1 MNIKELIA
9 KMTLEEKASLCS
21 GANSWDTEKIDRVGL
36 PKITMS
42 DGPHGLRRQ
51 AGYEDKGMEAT
62 ASASMEKKLVETKT
76 AIGWPTA
83 SALAA
88 SFDRAL
94 LGEVGGLLGDECLAY
109 DTQILLGPGVNIKRS
124 PLCGRNFEYF
134 SEDPYVAGELSAAY
148 IGGLQ
153 AKGVS
158 ACVKHFAAN
167 NQEYRRMSCDS
178 KVSQRALREIYLP
191 AFEAAVKKGHVKT
204 VMCSYNLINGVYSC
218 ENVWLL
224 TDLLRKEWG
233 FDGFVMTDWGAM
245 NERVAAL
252 KAGLELEMPS
262 SHGVNDRKLVEAV
275 RSGELD
281 EAVLDNAVERLLE
294 VIDWCLENKKAI
306 PVSLENH
313 HRQAAKVAEQC
324 AVLLKNEDK
333 LLPLNTNQKVA
344 FIGGYAEKPRIQG
357 GGSSHIRNYKVDS
370 ALEAVKGVAQVT
382 YAPMFQDEHSLGED
396 AWNEALAAARQADV
410 AVIFAGLPDTFESE
424 GFDRSHM
431 NMPQVQLDAI
441 EAVAAVQKNTAVV
454 LHIGSPIVMPW
465 LDKVKS
471 VLNLYLSGE
480 GSGEAAVALLYGKA
494 NPSGKLAE
502 TFPLRPE
509 DTPAYLTYGKGTLE
523 AVYNEDIYVGYRWYD
538 ARNLAVQFP
547 FGYGLSYT
555 DFRLDSLRLSA
566 DTFRAGDTLNVLVD
580 VTNVGQRAGAE
591 VVQVYVGFDGRD
603 TVGRPVRELRGFEKV
618 RLEPGETKTVAIPL
632 DSRAF
637 SYWETRIGDWY
648 AEDGSYTVYVGTSSR
663 DLPLMAKV
671 TVVDA
676 KPLPLPAD
684 EARRTLGDLL
694 DLAKTPEQTHQVLH
708 LGGAL
713 GENLESLSGDADA
726 TAMVRA
732 MIDALPL
739 HSVKSFSRATDE
751 EIQAVVD
758 SLTHR

>member
-1 MNIKELIA
+1 MNIKELIS

-51 AGYEDKGMEAT
+51 EGYENKGMEAT
-62 ASASMEKKLVETKT
+62 SSSAMEKNLVVTKT

-88 SFDRAL
+88 SFDKML
-94 LGEVGGLLGDECLAY
+94 LHQVGSLLGDECLAY

-148 IGGLQ
+148 IAGLQ
-153 AKGVS
+153 SKGVA

-178 KVSQRALREIYLP
+178 RVSARALREIYLP

-204 VMCSYNLINGVYSC
+204 VMCSYNLINGTYSC

-224 TDLLRKEWG
+224 TDVLRKEWG

-262 SHGVNDRKLVEAV
+262 SHGVNDKKLVQAV
-275 RSGELD
+275 RDGSLD
-281 EAVLDNAVERLLE
+281 EAVLDNAVERLLN
-294 VIDWCLENKKAI
+294 VISWCLENKKAI
-306 PVSLENH
+306 PVSLEEH
-313 HRQAAKVAEQC
+313 HRKAAEVAGQC

-333 LLPLNTNQKVA
+333 LLPLNPHQKVV
-344 FIGGYAEKPRIQG
+344 FIGSYAEKPRIQG
-357 GGSSHIRNYKVDS
+357 GGSSHIRNYKIDS
-370 ALEAVKGVAQVT
+370 AMEAVKNVADVHF
-382 YAPMFQDEHSLGED
+382 APMFDDEHSMGEEAWAQAIKEAREAD
-396 AWNEALAAARQADV
+396 A
-410 AVIFAGLPDTFESE
+410 AVIFAGLPDSFESE
-424 GFDRSHM
+424 GFDRRHM
-431 NMPQVQLDAI
+431 NMPQVQVDAI
-441 EAVAAVQKNTAVV
+441 EAISAVQKNTVV
-454 LHIGSPIVMPW
+454 ALHIGSPVVMPW

-480 GSGEAAVALLYGKA
+480 GSGQAAVALLYGKA

-509 DTPAYLTYGKGTLE
+509 DTPAYMSYGKGRLE
-523 AVYNEDIYVGYRWYD
+523 AVYSEDVYVGYRWYD
-538 ARNLAVQFP
+538 ARGLQVQFP
-547 FGYGLSYT
+547 FGHGLSYT
-555 DFRLDSLRLSA
+555 DFHLDHLHLSTDTYRKGETLRAS
-566 DTFRAGDTLNVLVD
+566 VD
-580 VTNVGQRAGAE
+580 VTNVGCRAGAE
-591 VVQVYVGFDGRD
+591 VVQLYVGFDGTD
-603 TVGRPVRELRGFEKV
+603 TVGRPVRELRGFEKIW
-618 RLEPGETKTVAIPL
+618 LEPGQTRTVTIDL

-637 SYWETRIGDWY
+637 SYWEQRINDWY
-648 AEDGSYTVYVGTSSR
+648 AEEGNYTVYVGTSSR
-663 DLPLMAKV
+663 DLPLTASIHV
-671 TVVDA
+671 EA
-676 KPLPLPAD
+676 EPLPLPE

-694 DLAKTPEQTHQVLH
+694 SLAKTKEQLHQVLQ
-708 LGGAL
+708 LAGRL

-726 TAMVRA
+726 SAMVRA

-739 HSVKSFSRATDE
+739 HSVKSFSRATDAQ
-751 EIQAVVD
+751 IQEVVD
-758 SLTHR
+758 SLTR

>member
-94 LGEVGGLLGDECLAY
+94 LGAVGGLLGDECLAY

-148 IGGLQ
+148 IAGLQ

-178 KVSQRALREIYLP
+178 KVSPRALREIYLP

-218 ENVWLL
+218 ENIWLL
-224 TDLLRKEWG
+224 TDVLRKEWG

-252 KAGLELEMPS
+252 RAGLELEMPS

-275 RSGELD
+275 RNGVLD
-281 EAVLDNAVERLLE
+281 EAILDNAVERLLE
-294 VIDWCLENKKAI
+294 VINWCLENKKAI
-306 PVSLENH
+306 PVSLEEH

-333 LLPLNTNQKVA
+333 LLPLNRNQKVA

-370 ALEAVKGVAQVT
+370 ALETVKNVAQVT
-382 YAPMFQDEHSLGED
+382 YAPMFRDEHSLGED
-396 AWNEALAAARQADV
+396 AWSEALEAARQADV

-441 EAVAAVQKNTAVV
+441 EAVAAVQKNTVVV

-523 AVYNEDIYVGYRWYD
+523 AVYSEDIYVGYRWYD

-555 DFRLDSLRLSA
+555 DFRVDNLRLSA
-566 DTFRAGDTLNVLVD
+566 DTFRAGDKLDVLVD
-580 VTNVGQRAGAE
+580 VTNTGEQAGAE
-591 VVQVYVGFDGRD
+591 VVQVYVGFNGRD

-618 RLEPGETKTVAIPL
+618 RLEPGETRTVSIPL

-648 AEDGSYTVYVGTSSR
+648 AEKGSYTVYVGTSSR
-663 DLPLMAKV
+663 NLPLTAEV

-684 EARRTLGDLL
+684 ESCRTLGDLL
-694 DLAKTPEQTHQVLH
+694 NLAKTPEQTHQVLH

-739 HSVKSFSRATDE
+739 HSVKSFSRTTDE
-751 EIQAVVD
+751 EIRAVAD
-758 SLTHR
+758 SLIHG

>member
-21 GANSWDTEKIDRVGL
+21 GANSWDTEKVDRVGL

-51 AGYEDKGMEAT
+51 EGYENKGMEAT
-62 ASASMEKKLVETKT
+62 SSSAMEKNLVVTKT

-88 SFDRAL
+88 SFDKTL
-94 LGEVGGLLGDECLAY
+94 LRQVGGLLGDECLAY

-148 IGGLQ
+148 IAGLQ
-153 AKGVS
+153 SKGVA

-178 KVSQRALREIYLP
+178 RVSARALRESYLP
-191 AFEAAVKKGHVKT
+191 AFESAVKKGHVKT
-204 VMCSYNLINGVYSC
+204 VMCSYNLINGTYSC
-218 ENVWLL
+218 ENDWLL
-224 TDLLRKEWG
+224 TDVLRKEWG

-262 SHGVNDRKLVEAV
+262 SHGVNDKKLVQAV
-275 RSGELD
+275 RDGSLD
-281 EAVLDNAVERLLE
+281 EAVLDNAVERLLD
-294 VIDWCLENKKAI
+294 VISWCLENRKAI
-306 PVSLENH
+306 PVSLEEH
-313 HRQAAKVAEQC
+313 HQKAAEVAEQC

-333 LLPLNTNQKVA
+333 LLPLNPHQKVV

-357 GGSSHIRNYKVDS
+357 GGSSHIRNYKIDS
-370 ALEAVKGVAQVT
+370 AVEAVKNVADVH
-382 YAPMFQDEHSLGED
+382 YAPMFHDEHSLGEE
-396 AWNEALAAARQADV
+396 AWAQAIKEAREADV
-410 AVIFAGLPDTFESE
+410 AVIFAGLPDSFESE
-424 GFDRSHM
+424 GFDRRHM

-441 EAVAAVQKNTAVV
+441 EAISAVQKDTVVV
-454 LHIGSPIVMPW
+454 LHIGSPVVMPW

-480 GSGEAAVALLYGKA
+480 GAGQAAVALLYGKA

-502 TFPLRPE
+502 TFPMRPE
-509 DTPAYLTYGKGTLE
+509 DTPAYLTYGKGRLE
-523 AVYNEDIYVGYRWYD
+523 AVYSEDVYVGYRWYD
-538 ARNLAVQFP
+538 ARGLQVQFP

-555 DFRLDSLRLSA
+555 DFRLDHLRLSA
-566 DTFRAGDTLNVLVD
+566 DTYRKGETLRASVD
-580 VTNVGQRAGAE
+580 VTNVGCRAGAE
-591 VVQVYVGFDGRD
+591 VVQLYVGFDGAD
-603 TVGRPVRELRGFEKV
+603 TVGRPVRELRGFEKIW
-618 RLEPGETKTVAIPL
+618 LEPGQTRTVTIDL

-637 SYWETRIGDWY
+637 SYWEQRINNWY
-648 AEDGSYTVYVGTSSR
+648 AEEGDYTIYVGTSSR
-663 DLPLMAKV
+663 DLPLTASLHV
-671 TVVDA
+671 EA
-676 KPLPLPAD
+676 EPLPLPE

-694 DLAKTPEQTHQVLH
+694 SLAKTKEQLHQVLQLAGR
-708 LGGAL
+708 LGQ
-713 GENLESLSGDADA
+713 NLESLSGDNDA

-751 EIQAVVD
+751 QIQTVVD
-758 SLTHR
+758 SLTR

>member
-21 GANSWDTEKIDRVGL
+21 GANSWDTEKVDRVGL

-51 AGYEDKGMEAT
+51 EGYENKGMEAT
-62 ASASMEKKLVETKT
+62 SSSAMEKNLVVTKT

-88 SFDRAL
+88 SFDKTL
-94 LGEVGGLLGDECLAY
+94 LRQVGGLLGDECLAY

-153 AKGVS
+153 SKGVA

-178 KVSQRALREIYLP
+178 RVSARALREIYLP
-191 AFEAAVKKGHVKT
+191 AFESAVKKGHVKT
-204 VMCSYNLINGVYSC
+204 VMCSYNLINGTYSC

-224 TDLLRKEWG
+224 TDVLRKEWG

-262 SHGVNDRKLVEAV
+262 SHGVNDKKLVQAV
-275 RSGELD
+275 QDGTLD
-281 EAVLDNAVERLLE
+281 EAVLDNAVERLLD
-294 VIDWCLENKKAI
+294 VISWCLENKKAI
-306 PVSLENH
+306 PVSLEEH
-313 HRQAAKVAEQC
+313 HQKAAEVAEQC

-333 LLPLNTNQKVA
+333 LLPLNPHQKVV

-357 GGSSHIRNYKVDS
+357 GGSSHIRNYKIDS
-370 ALEAVKGVAQVT
+370 AVEAVKNVADVH
-382 YAPMFQDEHSLGED
+382 YAPMFHDEHSLGEEAWAQAIKEAREAD
-396 AWNEALAAARQADV
+396 A
-410 AVIFAGLPDTFESE
+410 AVIFAGLPDSFESE
-424 GFDRSHM
+424 GFDRRHM

-441 EAVAAVQKNTAVV
+441 EAISAVQKNTVVV
-454 LHIGSPIVMPW
+454 LHIGSPVVMPW

-480 GSGEAAVALLYGKA
+480 GAGQAAVALLYGKA

-509 DTPAYLTYGKGTLE
+509 DTPAYLTYGKGRLE
-523 AVYNEDIYVGYRWYD
+523 AVYSEDVYVGYRWYD
-538 ARNLAVQFP
+538 ARGLQVQFP

-555 DFRLDSLRLSA
+555 DFRLDHLRLSA
-566 DTFRAGDTLNVLVD
+566 DTYRKGETLRASVD
-580 VTNVGQRAGAE
+580 VTNVGCRAGAE
-591 VVQVYVGFDGRD
+591 VVQLYVGFDGAD
-603 TVGRPVRELRGFEKV
+603 TVGRPVRELRGFEKIW
-618 RLEPGETKTVAIPL
+618 LESGQTRTVTIDL

-637 SYWETRIGDWY
+637 SYWEQRINGWY
-648 AEDGSYTVYVGTSSR
+648 AEEGDYTVYVGTSSR
-663 DLPLMAKV
+663 DLPLTASLHV
-671 TVVDA
+671 EA
-676 KPLPLPAD
+676 EPLPLPE

-694 DLAKTPEQTHQVLH
+694 SLAKTEEQLHQVLQ
-708 LGGAL
+708 LAGRL
-713 GENLESLSGDADA
+713 GENLESLSGDNDA

-739 HSVKSFSRATDE
+739 HSVKSFSRATDAQ
-751 EIQAVVD
+751 IQAVVD
-758 SLTHR
+758 SLTR

>member
-21 GANSWDTEKIDRVGL
+21 GANSWDTEKVDRVGL
-36 PKITMS
+36 PEITMS

-51 AGYEDKGMEAT
+51 EGYENKGMEAT
-62 ASASMEKKLVETKT
+62 SSSAMEKNLVVTKT

-88 SFDRAL
+88 SFDKTL
-94 LGEVGGLLGDECLAY
+94 LRQVGGLLGDECLAY

-148 IGGLQ
+148 IAGLQ
-153 AKGVS
+153 SKGVA

-178 KVSQRALREIYLP
+178 RVSARALREIYLP
-191 AFEAAVKKGHVKT
+191 AFESAVKKGHVKT
-204 VMCSYNLINGVYSC
+204 VMCSYNLINGTYSC

-224 TDLLRKEWG
+224 TDVLRKEWG
-233 FDGFVMTDWGAM
+233 FDGFVITDWGAM

-262 SHGVNDRKLVEAV
+262 SHGVNDKKLVQAV
-275 RSGELD
+275 RDGSLD
-281 EAVLDNAVERLLE
+281 EAVLDNAVERLLD
-294 VIDWCLENKKAI
+294 VISWCLENRKAI
-306 PVSLENH
+306 PVSLEEH
-313 HRQAAKVAEQC
+313 HQKAAEVAEQC

-333 LLPLNTNQKVA
+333 LLPLNPHQKVV

-357 GGSSHIRNYKVDS
+357 GGSSHIRNYKIDS
-370 ALEAVKGVAQVT
+370 AVEAVKNVADVH
-382 YAPMFQDEHSLGED
+382 YAPMFHDEHSLGEE
-396 AWNEALAAARQADV
+396 AWAQAIKEAREAEV
-410 AVIFAGLPDTFESE
+410 AVIFAGLPDSFESE
-424 GFDRSHM
+424 GFDRRHM

-441 EAVAAVQKNTAVV
+441 EAISAVQKNTVVV
-454 LHIGSPIVMPW
+454 LHIGSPVVMPW

-480 GSGEAAVALLYGKA
+480 GAGQAAVALLYGKA

-502 TFPLRPE
+502 TFPMRPE
-509 DTPAYLTYGKGTLE
+509 DTPAHLTYGKGRLE
-523 AVYNEDIYVGYRWYD
+523 AVYSEDVYVGYRWYD
-538 ARNLAVQFP
+538 ARGLQVQFP

-555 DFRLDSLRLSA
+555 DFRLDHLRLSA
-566 DTFRAGDTLNVLVD
+566 DTYRKGETLRASVG
-580 VTNVGQRAGAE
+580 VTNVGCRAGAE
-591 VVQVYVGFDGRD
+591 VVQLYVGFDGAD
-603 TVGRPVRELRGFEKV
+603 TVGRPVRELRGFEKIW
-618 RLEPGETKTVAIPL
+618 LEPGQTRTVTIDL

-637 SYWETRIGDWY
+637 SYWEQRINGWY
-648 AEDGSYTVYVGTSSR
+648 AEEGDYTVYAGTSSR
-663 DLPLMAKV
+663 DLPLTASLHV
-671 TVVDA
+671 EA
-676 KPLPLPAD
+676 EPLPLPE

-694 DLAKTPEQTHQVLH
+694 SLAKTKEQLHQVLQLAGR
-708 LGGAL
+708 LGQ
-713 GENLESLSGDADA
+713 NLESLSGDNDA

-739 HSVKSFSRATDE
+739 HSVKSFSRATDAQ
-751 EIQAVVD
+751 IQAVVD
-758 SLTHR
+758 SLTR

>member
-51 AGYEDKGMEAT
+51 TGYEEQNTQADDG
-62 ASASMEKKLVETKT
+62 ASVEKKLVKTKT

-88 SFDRAL
+88 SFDRKL
-94 LGEVGGLLGDECLAY
+94 LGQVGGMLGEECLAY

-148 IGGLQ
+148 IAGLQ
-153 AKGVS
+153 SKGAA

-167 NQEYRRMSCDS
+167 NQEFRRMSCDS

-191 AFEAAVKKGHVKT
+191 AFETAVKKGRVKT
-204 VMCSYNLINGVYSC
+204 VMCSYNLINGTYSC

-224 TDLLRKEWG
+224 TDVLRKEWG

-262 SHGVNDRKLVEAV
+262 SHGVNDKKLVEAV
-275 RSGELD
+275 RNGTLD
-281 EAVLDNAVERLLE
+281 EAVLDNAVERLLN
-294 VIDWCLENKKAI
+294 VISWCLENRKAV
-306 PVSLENH
+306 PVSLEEH
-313 HRQAAKVAEQC
+313 HREAARVAAQC
-324 AVLLKNEDK
+324 AVLLKNEDR
-333 LLPLNTNQKVA
+333 LLPLNPHQKVA
-344 FIGGYAEKPRIQG
+344 FVGSYAEYPRIQG

-370 ALEAVKGVAQVT
+370 ALDAVKDIADVT
-382 YAPMFQDEHSLGED
+382 YAPMFRDADSLGEE
-396 AWNEALAAARQADV
+396 AWKEAVEAARQADA
-410 AVIFAGLPDTFESE
+410 AVIFAGLPDSFESE
-424 GFDRSHM
+424 GFDRAHM

-441 EAVAAVQKNTAVV
+441 EAIAAVQKNTVVV

-480 GSGEAAVALLYGKA
+480 GSGEAAVELLYGKA
-494 NPSGKLAE
+494 NPGGKLAE

-509 DTPAYLTYGKGTLE
+509 DTPTYLTYGKNALE
-523 AVYNEDIYVGYRWYD
+523 AVYSEDVYVGYRWYD
-538 ARNLAVQFP
+538 ARNLDVLFP

-555 DFRLDSLRLSA
+555 DFRMDKLRVCT
-566 DTFRAGDTLNVLVD
+566 DTFQKGQTVEVQVD
-580 VTNVGQRAGAE
+580 VTNVGTCTGTEA
-591 VVQVYVGFDGRD
+591 VQLYVGFDGKD

-618 RLEPGETKTVAIPL
+618 ELQPGETRTVQISL
-632 DSRAF
+632 DDRAF
-637 SYWETRIGDWY
+637 SYWEERIGGWY
-648 AEDGSYTVYVGTSSR
+648 AEAGSYTIYAGNSSR
-663 DLPLMAKV
+663 NLPLTANI
-671 TVVDA
+671 TVEA
-676 KPLPLPAD
+676 EPLPLP
-684 EARRTLGDLL
+684 ELNRQTLGDLL
-694 DLAKTPEQTHQVLH
+694 CRAETETQKQKILH
-708 LGGAL
+708 LAGAL
-713 GENLESLSGDADA
+713 GDSLESLSGDTDA
-726 TAMVRA
+726 TAMVSA

-739 HSVKSFSRATDE
+739 HSVVSFFNATE
-751 EIQAVVD
+751 AEIREARESVE
-758 SLTHR
+758 R

>member
-21 GANSWDTEKIDRVGL
+21 GANSWDTEKVDRVGL

-51 AGYEDKGMEAT
+51 EGYENKGMEAT
-62 ASASMEKKLVETKT
+62 SSSAMEKNLVVTKT

-88 SFDRAL
+88 SFDKTL
-94 LGEVGGLLGDECLAY
+94 LRQVGGLLGDECLAY

-148 IGGLQ
+148 IAGLQ
-153 AKGVS
+153 SKGVA

-178 KVSQRALREIYLP
+178 RVSARALREIYLP
-191 AFEAAVKKGHVKT
+191 AFESAVKKGHVKT
-204 VMCSYNLINGVYSC
+204 VMCSYNLINGTYSC

-224 TDLLRKEWG
+224 TDVLRKEWG

-262 SHGVNDRKLVEAV
+262 SHGVNDKKLVQAV
-275 RSGELD
+275 RDGSLD
-281 EAVLDNAVERLLE
+281 EAVLDNAVERLLD
-294 VIDWCLENKKAI
+294 VISWCLENRKAI
-306 PVSLENH
+306 PVFLEEH
-313 HRQAAKVAEQC
+313 HQKAAEVAEQC

-333 LLPLNTNQKVA
+333 LLPLNPHQKVV

-357 GGSSHIRNYKVDS
+357 GGSSHIRNYKIDS
-370 ALEAVKGVAQVT
+370 AVEAVKNVADVH
-382 YAPMFQDEHSLGED
+382 YAPMFHDEHSLGEE
-396 AWNEALAAARQADV
+396 AWAQAIKEAREAEV
-410 AVIFAGLPDTFESE
+410 AVIFAGLPDSFESE
-424 GFDRSHM
+424 GFDRRHM

-441 EAVAAVQKNTAVV
+441 EAISAVQKNTVVV
-454 LHIGSPIVMPW
+454 LHIGSPVVMPW

-480 GSGEAAVALLYGKA
+480 GAGQAAVALLYGKA

-502 TFPLRPE
+502 TFPMRPE
-509 DTPAYLTYGKGTLE
+509 DTPAYLTYGKGRLE
-523 AVYNEDIYVGYRWYD
+523 AVYSEDVYVGYRWYD
-538 ARNLAVQFP
+538 ARGLQVQFP

-555 DFRLDSLRLSA
+555 DFRLDHLRLSA
-566 DTFRAGDTLNVLVD
+566 DTYRKGETLRASVD
-580 VTNVGQRAGAE
+580 VTNVGCRAGAE
-591 VVQVYVGFDGRD
+591 VVQLYVGFDGAD
-603 TVGRPVRELRGFEKV
+603 TVGRPVRELRGFEKIW
-618 RLEPGETKTVAIPL
+618 LEPGQTRTVTIDL

-637 SYWETRIGDWY
+637 SYWEQRINGWYVEEGD
-648 AEDGSYTVYVGTSSR
+648 YTVYVGTSSR
-663 DLPLMAKV
+663 DLPLTASLHV
-671 TVVDA
+671 EA
-676 KPLPLPAD
+676 EPLPLPE

-694 DLAKTPEQTHQVLH
+694 SLAKTKEQLHQVLQLAGR
-708 LGGAL
+708 LGQ
-713 GENLESLSGDADA
+713 NLESLSGDNDA

-739 HSVKSFSRATDE
+739 HSVKSFSRATDAQ
-751 EIQAVVD
+751 IQAVVD
-758 SLTHR
+758 SLTR

>member
-21 GANSWDTEKIDRVGL
+21 GANSWDTEKVDRVGL

-51 AGYEDKGMEAT
+51 EGYENKGMEAT
-62 ASASMEKKLVETKT
+62 SSSAMEKNLVVTKT

-88 SFDRAL
+88 SFDKTL
-94 LGEVGGLLGDECLAY
+94 LRQVGGLLGDECLAY

-148 IGGLQ
+148 IAGLQ
-153 AKGVS
+153 SKGVA

-178 KVSQRALREIYLP
+178 RVSARALREIYLP
-191 AFEAAVKKGHVKT
+191 AFESAVKKGHVKT
-204 VMCSYNLINGVYSC
+204 VMCSYNLINGTYSC

-224 TDLLRKEWG
+224 TDVLRKEWG
-233 FDGFVMTDWGAM
+233 FDGFVITDWGAM

-262 SHGVNDRKLVEAV
+262 SHGVNDKKLVQAV
-275 RSGELD
+275 RDGSLD
-281 EAVLDNAVERLLE
+281 EAVLDNAVERLLD
-294 VIDWCLENKKAI
+294 VISWCLENRKAI
-306 PVSLENH
+306 PVSLEEH
-313 HRQAAKVAEQC
+313 HQKAAEVAEQC

-333 LLPLNTNQKVA
+333 LLPLNPHQKVV

-357 GGSSHIRNYKVDS
+357 GGSSHIRNYKIDS
-370 ALEAVKGVAQVT
+370 AVEAVKNVADVH
-382 YAPMFQDEHSLGED
+382 YAPMFHDEHSLGEE
-396 AWNEALAAARQADV
+396 AWAQAIKEAREAEV
-410 AVIFAGLPDTFESE
+410 AVIFAGLPDSFESE
-424 GFDRSHM
+424 GFDRRHM

-441 EAVAAVQKNTAVV
+441 EAISAVQKNTVVV
-454 LHIGSPIVMPW
+454 LHIGSPVVMPW

-480 GSGEAAVALLYGKA
+480 GAGQAAVALLYGKA

-502 TFPLRPE
+502 TFPMRPE
-509 DTPAYLTYGKGTLE
+509 DTPAHLTYGKGRLE
-523 AVYNEDIYVGYRWYD
+523 AVYSEDVYVGYRWYD
-538 ARNLAVQFP
+538 ARGLQVQFP

-555 DFRLDSLRLSA
+555 DFRLDHLRLSA
-566 DTFRAGDTLNVLVD
+566 DTYRKGETLRASVD
-580 VTNVGQRAGAE
+580 VTNVGCRAGAE
-591 VVQVYVGFDGRD
+591 VVQLYVGFDGAD
-603 TVGRPVRELRGFEKV
+603 TVGRPVRELRGFEKIW
-618 RLEPGETKTVAIPL
+618 LEPGQTRTVTIDL

-637 SYWETRIGDWY
+637 SYWEQRINGWY
-648 AEDGSYTVYVGTSSR
+648 AEEGDYTVYAGTSSR
-663 DLPLMAKV
+663 DLPLTASLHV
-671 TVVDA
+671 EA
-676 KPLPLPAD
+676 EPLPLPE

-694 DLAKTPEQTHQVLH
+694 SLAKTKEQLHQVLQLAGR
-708 LGGAL
+708 LGQ
-713 GENLESLSGDADA
+713 NLESLSGDNDA

-739 HSVKSFSRATDE
+739 HSVKSFSRATDAQ
-751 EIQAVVD
+751 IQAVVD
-758 SLTHR
+758 SLTR

>member
-21 GANSWDTEKIDRVGL
+21 GANSWDTEKVDRVGL

-51 AGYEDKGMEAT
+51 EGYENKGMEAT
-62 ASASMEKKLVETKT
+62 SSSAMEKNLVVTKT

-88 SFDRAL
+88 SFDKTL
-94 LGEVGGLLGDECLAY
+94 LRQVGGLLGDECLAY

-148 IGGLQ
+148 IAGLQ
-153 AKGVS
+153 SKGVA

-178 KVSQRALREIYLP
+178 RVSARALREIYLP
-191 AFEAAVKKGHVKT
+191 AFESAVKKGHVKT
-204 VMCSYNLINGVYSC
+204 VMCSYNLINGTYSC

-224 TDLLRKEWG
+224 TDVLRKEWG

-262 SHGVNDRKLVEAV
+262 SHGVNDKKLVQAV
-275 RSGELD
+275 RDGSLD
-281 EAVLDNAVERLLE
+281 EAVLDNAVERLLD
-294 VIDWCLENKKAI
+294 VISWCLENRKAI
-306 PVSLENH
+306 PVSLEEH
-313 HRQAAKVAEQC
+313 HQKAAEVAEQC
-324 AVLLKNEDK
+324 AVLLKNEDN
-333 LLPLNTNQKVA
+333 LLPLNPHQKVV

-357 GGSSHIRNYKVDS
+357 GGSSHIRNYKIDS
-370 ALEAVKGVAQVT
+370 AVEAVKNVADVH
-382 YAPMFQDEHSLGED
+382 YAPMFHDEHSLGEE
-396 AWNEALAAARQADV
+396 AWAQAIKEAREAEV
-410 AVIFAGLPDTFESE
+410 AVIFAGLPDSFESE
-424 GFDRSHM
+424 GFDRRHM

-441 EAVAAVQKNTAVV
+441 EAISAVQKNTVVV
-454 LHIGSPIVMPW
+454 LHIGSPVVMPW

-480 GSGEAAVALLYGKA
+480 GAGQAAVALLYGKA

-502 TFPLRPE
+502 TFPMRPE
-509 DTPAYLTYGKGTLE
+509 DTPAYLTYGKGRLE
-523 AVYNEDIYVGYRWYD
+523 AVYSEDVYVGYRWYD
-538 ARNLAVQFP
+538 ARGLQVQFP

-555 DFRLDSLRLSA
+555 DFRLDHLRLSA
-566 DTFRAGDTLNVLVD
+566 DTYRKGETLRASVD
-580 VTNVGQRAGAE
+580 VTNVGCRAGAE
-591 VVQVYVGFDGRD
+591 VVQLYVGFDGAD
-603 TVGRPVRELRGFEKV
+603 TVGRPVRELRGFEKIW
-618 RLEPGETKTVAIPL
+618 LEPGQTRTVTIDL

-637 SYWETRIGDWY
+637 SYWEQRINGWY
-648 AEDGSYTVYVGTSSR
+648 AEEGDYTVYAGTSSR
-663 DLPLMAKV
+663 DLPLTASLHV
-671 TVVDA
+671 EA
-676 KPLPLPAD
+676 EPLPLPE

-694 DLAKTPEQTHQVLH
+694 SLAKTKEQLHQVLQLAGR
-708 LGGAL
+708 LGQ
-713 GENLESLSGDADA
+713 NLESLSGDNDA

-739 HSVKSFSRATDE
+739 HSVKSFSRATDAQ
-751 EIQAVVD
+751 IQAVVD
-758 SLTHR
+758 SLTR

>member
-21 GANSWDTEKIDRVGL
+21 GANSWDTEKVDRVGL

-51 AGYEDKGMEAT
+51 EGYENKGMEAT
-62 ASASMEKKLVETKT
+62 SSSAMEKNLVVTKT

-88 SFDRAL
+88 SFDKTL
-94 LGEVGGLLGDECLAY
+94 LRQVGGLLGDECLAY

-148 IGGLQ
+148 IAGLQ
-153 AKGVS
+153 SKGVA

-178 KVSQRALREIYLP
+178 RVSARALREIYLP
-191 AFEAAVKKGHVKT
+191 AFESAVKKGHVKT
-204 VMCSYNLINGVYSC
+204 VMCSYNLINGTYSC

-224 TDLLRKEWG
+224 TDVLRKEWG
-233 FDGFVMTDWGAM
+233 FDGFVITDWGAM

-262 SHGVNDRKLVEAV
+262 SHGVNDKKLVQAV
-275 RSGELD
+275 RDGSLD
-281 EAVLDNAVERLLE
+281 EAVLDNAVERLLD
-294 VIDWCLENKKAI
+294 VISWCLENRKAI
-306 PVSLENH
+306 PVSLEEH
-313 HRQAAKVAEQC
+313 HQKAAEVAEQC

-333 LLPLNTNQKVA
+333 LLPLNPHQKVV

-357 GGSSHIRNYKVDS
+357 GGSSHIRNYKIDS
-370 ALEAVKGVAQVT
+370 AVEAVKNVADVH
-382 YAPMFQDEHSLGED
+382 YAPMFHDEHSLGEE
-396 AWNEALAAARQADV
+396 AWAQAIKEAREAEV
-410 AVIFAGLPDTFESE
+410 AVIFAGLPDSFESE
-424 GFDRSHM
+424 GFDRRHM

-441 EAVAAVQKNTAVV
+441 EAISAVQKNTVVV
-454 LHIGSPIVMPW
+454 LHIGSPVVMPW

-480 GSGEAAVALLYGKA
+480 GAGQAAVALLYGKA

-502 TFPLRPE
+502 TFPMRPE
-509 DTPAYLTYGKGTLE
+509 DTPAYLTYGKGRLE
-523 AVYNEDIYVGYRWYD
+523 AVYSEDVYVGYRWYD
-538 ARNLAVQFP
+538 ARGLQVQFP

-555 DFRLDSLRLSA
+555 DFRLDHLRLSA
-566 DTFRAGDTLNVLVD
+566 DTYRKGETLRASVD
-580 VTNVGQRAGAE
+580 VTNVGCRAGAE
-591 VVQVYVGFDGRD
+591 VVQLYVGFDGAD
-603 TVGRPVRELRGFEKV
+603 TVGRPVRELRGFEKIW
-618 RLEPGETKTVAIPL
+618 LEPGQTRTVTIDL

-637 SYWETRIGDWY
+637 SYWEQRINGWY
-648 AEDGSYTVYVGTSSR
+648 AEEGDYTVYAGTSSR
-663 DLPLMAKV
+663 DLPLTASLHV
-671 TVVDA
+671 EA
-676 KPLPLPAD
+676 EPLPLPE

-694 DLAKTPEQTHQVLH
+694 SLAKTKEQLHQVLQLAGR
-708 LGGAL
+708 LGQ
-713 GENLESLSGDADA
+713 NLESLSGDNDA

-739 HSVKSFSRATDE
+739 HSVKSFSRATDAQ
-751 EIQAVVD
+751 IQAVVD
-758 SLTHR
+758 SLTR

>member
-9 KMTLEEKASLCS
+9 RMTLEEKASLCS

-51 AGYEDKGMEAT
+51 EGYEDKGMEAT
-62 ASASMEKKLVETKT
+62 ASASMEKNIVVTKT

-88 SFDRAL
+88 SFDKAL
-94 LGEVGGLLGDECLAY
+94 LGQVGGLLGDECLAY

-134 SEDPYVAGELSAAY
+134 SEDPCVAGELSAAY
-148 IGGLQ
+148 IAGLQ

-178 KVSQRALREIYLP
+178 KVSARALREIYLP

-224 TDLLRKEWG
+224 TDVLRKEWG

-262 SHGVNDRKLVEAV
+262 SHGVNDRKLIQAV
-275 RSGELD
+275 RNGELD

-294 VIDWCLENKKAI
+294 VISWCLENRKAV
-306 PVSLENH
+306 PVSLEEH
-313 HRQAAKVAEQC
+313 HQKAAKVAEQC
-324 AVLLKNEDK
+324 AVLLKNEDR
-333 LLPLNTNQKVA
+333 LLPLNPNQKVA
-344 FIGGYAEKPRIQG
+344 FIGGYADKPRIQG
-357 GGSSHIRNYKVDS
+357 GGSSHIRNFKIDS
-370 ALEAVKGVAQVT
+370 AVETVKSVADVT
-382 YAPMFQDEHSLGED
+382 YAPMFRDEASLGQQ
-396 AWNEALAAARQADV
+396 AWDEAIDAARQADV
-410 AVIFAGLPDTFESE
+410 AVIFAGLPDSFESE
-424 GFDRSHM
+424 GFDRNHM

-441 EAVAAVQKNTAVV
+441 GAIASVQKNTVVV
-454 LHIGSPIVMPW
+454 LHVGSPIVMPW
-465 LDKVKS
+465 LGKVKS

-480 GSGEAAVALLYGKA
+480 GSGQAAVSLLYGAA

-502 TFPLRPE
+502 TFPLRVE
-509 DTPAYLTYGKGTLE
+509 DTPAYLSYGKGKLE
-523 AVYNEDIYVGYRWYD
+523 ASYSEDIYVGYRWYD
-538 ARNLAVQFP
+538 ARKMDVQFP
-547 FGYGLSYT
+547 FGFGLSYT
-555 DFRLDSLRLSA
+555 DFRLSNLRLSGE
-566 DTFRAGDTLNVLVD
+566 TFRKGQTLTTSVD
-580 VTNVGQRAGAE
+580 VTNIGRCTGAE
-591 VVQVYVGFDGRD
+591 VVQLYVGFDGKD
-603 TVGRPVRELRGFEKV
+603 TVGRPLRELRGFEKV
-618 RLEPGETKTVAIPL
+618 MLAPGETKTVTISL
-632 DSRAF
+632 DARSF
-637 SYWETRIGDWY
+637 SYWETRIDDWY
-648 AEDGSYTVYVGTSSR
+648 AEEGSYTVYVGTSSR
-663 DLPLMAKV
+663 DLPLTAKV
-671 TVVDA
+671 QVTSM
-676 KPLPLPAD
+676 PLPLPAD
-684 EARRTLGDLL
+684 EARRTVGDLL
-694 DLAKTPEQTHQVLH
+694 DLAKTKEQIHQVLH

-726 TAMVRA
+726 TQMVRA
-732 MIDALPL
+732 MLDALPL
-739 HSVKSFSRATDE
+739 HSVKSFSRTTDE
-751 EIQAVVD
+751 EIQEVVD
-758 SLTHR
+758 SLTHAE

>member
-1 MNIKELIA
+1 
-9 KMTLEEKASLCS
+9 
-21 GANSWDTEKIDRVGL
+21 
-36 PKITMS
+36 
-42 DGPHGLRRQ
+42 
-51 AGYEDKGMEAT
+51 
-62 ASASMEKKLVETKT
+62 
-76 AIGWPTA
+76 
-83 SALAA
+83 
-88 SFDRAL
+88 
-94 LGEVGGLLGDECLAY
+94 
-109 DTQILLGPGVNIKRS
+109 
-124 PLCGRNFEYF
+124 
-134 SEDPYVAGELSAAY
+134 
-148 IGGLQ
+148 
-153 AKGVS
+153 
-158 ACVKHFAAN
+158 
-167 NQEYRRMSCDS
+167 
-178 KVSQRALREIYLP
+178 
-191 AFEAAVKKGHVKT
+191 
-204 VMCSYNLINGVYSC
+204 
-218 ENVWLL
+218 
-224 TDLLRKEWG
+224 
-233 FDGFVMTDWGAM
+233 M

-252 KAGLELEMPS
+252 RAGLELEMPS

-275 RSGELD
+275 RNGVLD
-281 EAVLDNAVERLLE
+281 EAILDNAVERLLE
-294 VIDWCLENKKAI
+294 VINWCLENKKAI
-306 PVSLENH
+306 PVSLEEH

-333 LLPLNTNQKVA
+333 LLPLNRNQKVA

-370 ALEAVKGVAQVT
+370 ALETVKNVAQVT
-382 YAPMFQDEHSLGED
+382 YAPMFRDEHSLGED
-396 AWNEALAAARQADV
+396 AWSEALEAARQADV
-410 AVIFAGLPDTFESE
+410 AVIFAGLPDTFESK

-441 EAVAAVQKNTAVV
+441 EAVAAVQKNTVVV

-523 AVYNEDIYVGYRWYD
+523 AVYSEDIYVGYRWYD

-555 DFRLDSLRLSA
+555 DFRVDNLRLSA
-566 DTFRAGDTLNVLVD
+566 DTFRAGDKLDVLVD
-580 VTNVGQRAGAE
+580 VTNTGEQAGAE
-591 VVQVYVGFDGRD
+591 VVQVYVGFNGRD

-618 RLEPGETKTVAIPL
+618 RLEPGETRTVSIPL

-648 AEDGSYTVYVGTSSR
+648 AEKGSYTVYVGTSSR
-663 DLPLMAKV
+663 NLPLTAEV

-684 EARRTLGDLL
+684 ESRRTLGDLL
-694 DLAKTPEQTHQVLH
+694 NLAKTPEQTHQVLH

-739 HSVKSFSRATDE
+739 HSVKSFSWTTDE
-751 EIQAVVD
+751 EIRAVAD
-758 SLTHR
+758 SLIHG

>member
-1 MNIKELIA
+1 MNIKELIS

-51 AGYEDKGMEAT
+51 EGYENKGMEAT
-62 ASASMEKKLVETKT
+62 SSHAMKKNLVVTKT

-88 SFDRAL
+88 SFDRKL
-94 LGEVGGLLGDECLAY
+94 LGGVGALLGDECLAY

-148 IGGLQ
+148 IAGLQ
-153 AKGVS
+153 EKGVS

-191 AFEAAVKKGHVKT
+191 AFETAVKKGGVKT

-224 TDLLRKEWG
+224 TEVLRKEWG

-262 SHGVNDRKLVEAV
+262 SHGINDKKLVAAV
-275 RSGELD
+275 RNGSLD
-281 EAVLDNAVERLLE
+281 EAMLDNAVERLLN
-294 VIDWCLENKKAI
+294 VIAWCLENRKAI
-306 PVSLENH
+306 PISLEDH
-313 HRQAAKVAEQC
+313 HQKAAKVATQC
-324 AVLLKNEDK
+324 AVLLKNTDH
-333 LLPLNTNQKVA
+333 LLPLNKHQKVA
-344 FIGGYAEKPRIQG
+344 FIGGYADEPRIQG
-357 GGSSHIRNYKVDS
+357 GGSSHIKNYKVDS
-370 ALEAVKGVAQVT
+370 ALEAVKKVADVA
-382 YAPMFQDEHSLGED
+382 YAPMFQDEKSLGD
-396 AWNEALAAARQADV
+396 AAWTQAIEAAKQADV
-410 AVIFAGLPDTFESE
+410 AVIFAGLPDSFESE
-424 GFDRSHM
+424 GFDRTHL

-441 EAVAAVQKNTAVV
+441 DAIADVQKNTVVV
-454 LHIGSPIVMPW
+454 LHVGSPIIMPW

-480 GSGEAAVALLYGKA
+480 GSGEAAVELLYGEV

-502 TFPLRPE
+502 TFPLRLE
-509 DTPAYLTYGKGTLE
+509 DTPAYLTYGKKKLE
-523 AVYNEDIYVGYRWYD
+523 ADYCEDVYTGYRWYD
-538 ARNLAVQFP
+538 ARNLEVQFP

-555 DFRLDSLRLSA
+555 DFRMDNLRLSS
-566 DTFRAGDTLNVLVD
+566 DTFRKGQTLEAAVD
-580 VTNVGQRAGAE
+580 VTNIGTRAGAE
-591 VVQVYVGFDGRD
+591 VVQLYVGFDGRD
-603 TVGRPVRELRGFEKV
+603 TVGRPMRELRGFEKV
-618 RLEPGETKTVAIPL
+618 MLEPGETKTVTISL
-632 DSRAF
+632 DTRSF
-637 SYWETRIGDWY
+637 SYWEERIDDWY
-648 AEDGSYTVYVGTSSR
+648 AEAGTYTIYVGNSSR
-663 DLPLMAKV
+663 NLPLTAQV
-671 TVVDA
+671 SVEA
-676 KPLPLPAD
+676 QPLPLPV
-684 EARRTLGDLL
+684 EARRTLGDLV
-694 DLAKTPEQTHQVLH
+694 DLVKTEEQLHRVLN
-708 LGGAL
+708 LAGAM
-713 GENLESLSGDADA
+713 GTNLESLSGDSDA

-739 HSVKSFSRATDE
+739 HSVKSFSHATDE
-751 EIQAVVD
+751 EINAVLE
-758 SLTHR
+758 SLTE

>member
-21 GANSWDTEKIDRVGL
+21 GANSWDTEKVDRVGL

-51 AGYEDKGMEAT
+51 EGYENKGMEAT
-62 ASASMEKKLVETKT
+62 SSSAMEKNLVVTKT

-88 SFDRAL
+88 SFDKTL
-94 LGEVGGLLGDECLAY
+94 LRQVGGLLGDECLAY

-148 IGGLQ
+148 IAGLQ
-153 AKGVS
+153 SKGVA

-178 KVSQRALREIYLP
+178 RVSARALREIYLP
-191 AFEAAVKKGHVKT
+191 AFESAVKKGHVKT
-204 VMCSYNLINGVYSC
+204 VMCSYNLINGTYSC

-224 TDLLRKEWG
+224 TDVLRKEWG
-233 FDGFVMTDWGAM
+233 FDGFVITDWGAM

-262 SHGVNDRKLVEAV
+262 SHGVNDKKLVQAV
-275 RSGELD
+275 RDGSLD
-281 EAVLDNAVERLLE
+281 EAVLDNAVERLLD
-294 VIDWCLENKKAI
+294 VISWCLENRKAI
-306 PVSLENH
+306 PVSLEEH
-313 HRQAAKVAEQC
+313 HQKAAEVAEQC
-324 AVLLKNEDK
+324 AVLLKNADK
-333 LLPLNTNQKVA
+333 LLPLNPHQKVV

-357 GGSSHIRNYKVDS
+357 GGSSHIRNYKIDS
-370 ALEAVKGVAQVT
+370 AVEAVKNVADVH
-382 YAPMFQDEHSLGED
+382 YAPMFHDEHSLGEE
-396 AWNEALAAARQADV
+396 AWAQAIKEAREAEV
-410 AVIFAGLPDTFESE
+410 AVIFAGLPDSFESE
-424 GFDRSHM
+424 GFDRRHM

-441 EAVAAVQKNTAVV
+441 EAISAVQKNTVVV
-454 LHIGSPIVMPW
+454 LHIGSPVVMPW

-480 GSGEAAVALLYGKA
+480 GAGQAAVALLYGKA

-502 TFPLRPE
+502 TFPMRPE
-509 DTPAYLTYGKGTLE
+509 DTPAHLTYGKGRLE
-523 AVYNEDIYVGYRWYD
+523 AVYSEDVYVGYRWYD
-538 ARNLAVQFP
+538 ARGLQVQFP
-547 FGYGLSYT
+547 FGYGLSYN
-555 DFRLDSLRLSA
+555 DFRLDHLRLSA
-566 DTFRAGDTLNVLVD
+566 DTYRKGETLRASVD
-580 VTNVGQRAGAE
+580 VTNVGCRAGAE
-591 VVQVYVGFDGRD
+591 VVQLYVGFDGAD
-603 TVGRPVRELRGFEKV
+603 TVGRPVRELRGFEKIW
-618 RLEPGETKTVAIPL
+618 LEPGQTRTVTIDL

-637 SYWETRIGDWY
+637 SYWEQRINGWY
-648 AEDGSYTVYVGTSSR
+648 AEEGDYTVYAGTSSR
-663 DLPLMAKV
+663 DLPLTASLHV
-671 TVVDA
+671 EA
-676 KPLPLPAD
+676 EPLPLPE

-694 DLAKTPEQTHQVLH
+694 SLAKTKEQLHQVLQLAGR
-708 LGGAL
+708 LGQ
-713 GENLESLSGDADA
+713 NLESLSGDNDA

-739 HSVKSFSRATDE
+739 HSVKSFSRATDAQ
-751 EIQAVVD
+751 IQAVVD
-758 SLTHR
+758 SLTR

>member
-1 MNIKELIA
+1 MNIKELIS

-51 AGYEDKGMEAT
+51 EGYENKGMEAT
-62 ASASMEKKLVETKT
+62 SSQAMKKNLVVTKT

-88 SFDRAL
+88 SFDRKL
-94 LGEVGGLLGDECLAY
+94 LGGIGALLGDECLAY

-148 IGGLQ
+148 IAGLQ
-153 AKGVS
+153 EKGVS

-191 AFEAAVKKGHVKT
+191 AFETAVKKGGVKT

-224 TDLLRKEWG
+224 TEVLRKEWG

-262 SHGVNDRKLVEAV
+262 SHGINDKKLVAAV
-275 RSGELD
+275 RDGSLD
-281 EAVLDNAVERLLE
+281 EAMLDNAVERLLN
-294 VIDWCLENKKAI
+294 VISWCLENRKAI
-306 PVSLENH
+306 PISLEDH
-313 HRQAAKVAEQC
+313 HQKAAKVATQC
-324 AVLLKNEDK
+324 AVLLKNTDH
-333 LLPLNTNQKVA
+333 LLPLNKHQKVA
-344 FIGGYAEKPRIQG
+344 FIGGYADEPRIQG
-357 GGSSHIRNYKVDS
+357 GGSSHIKNYKVDS
-370 ALEAVKGVAQVT
+370 ALEAVKKVADVA
-382 YAPMFQDEHSLGED
+382 YAPMFQDEKSLGD
-396 AWNEALAAARQADV
+396 AAWTQAIEAAKQADV
-410 AVIFAGLPDTFESE
+410 AVIFAGLPDSFESE
-424 GFDRSHM
+424 GFDRTHL

-441 EAVAAVQKNTAVV
+441 DAIADVQKNTVVV
-454 LHIGSPIVMPW
+454 LHVGSPIIMPW

-480 GSGEAAVALLYGKA
+480 GSGEAAVELLYGEV

-502 TFPLRPE
+502 TFPLRLE
-509 DTPAYLTYGKGTLE
+509 DTPAYLTYGKKKLE
-523 AVYNEDIYVGYRWYD
+523 ADYCEDVYTGYRWYD
-538 ARNLAVQFP
+538 ARNLEVQFP

-555 DFRLDSLRLSA
+555 DFRMDNLRLSS
-566 DTFRAGDTLNVLVD
+566 DTFRKGQTLEAAVD
-580 VTNVGQRAGAE
+580 VTNIGTRAGAE
-591 VVQVYVGFDGRD
+591 VVQLYVGFDGRD
-603 TVGRPVRELRGFEKV
+603 TVGRPMRELRGFEKV
-618 RLEPGETKTVAIPL
+618 MLEPGETKTVTISL
-632 DSRAF
+632 DTRSF
-637 SYWETRIGDWY
+637 SYWEERIDDWY
-648 AEDGSYTVYVGTSSR
+648 AEAGTYTIYVGNSSR
-663 DLPLMAKV
+663 NLPLTAQV
-671 TVVDA
+671 SVEA
-676 KPLPLPAD
+676 QPLPLPV
-684 EARRTLGDLL
+684 EARRTLGDLV
-694 DLAKTPEQTHQVLH
+694 DLVKTEEQLHRVLN
-708 LGGAL
+708 LAGAM
-713 GENLESLSGDADA
+713 GTNLESLSGDNDA

-739 HSVKSFSRATDE
+739 HSVKSFSHATDE
-751 EIQAVVD
+751 EINAVLE
-758 SLTHR
+758 SLTK